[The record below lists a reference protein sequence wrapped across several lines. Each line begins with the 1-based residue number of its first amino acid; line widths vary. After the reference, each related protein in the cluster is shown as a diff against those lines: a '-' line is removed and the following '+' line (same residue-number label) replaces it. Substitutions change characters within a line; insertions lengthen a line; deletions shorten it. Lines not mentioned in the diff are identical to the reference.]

1 MHELKQYR
9 RKIRHEYM
17 SYVQHVYL
25 RLPLQVEF
33 PPLAAYRLEF
43 GEPEP
48 DPEEVQNDTVQFI
61 TTVSLKVYSFYSFV
75 RLNFSCELRRQKLC
89 CKIHYSYTS

>member
-1 MHELKQYR
+1 MFHARVKTVPTENPPWIL
-9 RKIRHEYM
+9 

-48 DPEEVQNDTVQFI
+48 DPEEVQNDTFWELAYKFSTVVELYCQF
-61 TTVSLKVYSFYSFV
+61 SW
-75 RLNFSCELRRQKLC
+75 
-89 CKIHYSYTS
+89 